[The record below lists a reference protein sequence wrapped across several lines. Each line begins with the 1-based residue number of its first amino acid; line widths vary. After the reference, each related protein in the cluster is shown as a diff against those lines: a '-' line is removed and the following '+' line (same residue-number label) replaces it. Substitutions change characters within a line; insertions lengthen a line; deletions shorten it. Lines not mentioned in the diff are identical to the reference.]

1 MEQEKTGEKA
11 LTRSSLPGAAVLGI
25 SSIGGFVIGDWL
37 WWPSQSLFHIALA
50 AALSLAVFV
59 PIFIYTESWKR
70 VPNHCR
76 AVQSVAWALLAWNIG
91 VLGGSTGK
99 FPELSK
105 ENPVVYSWCGQTV
118 WLLST
123 AIAMGIL
130 IVESKTVNPSRLP
143 IYFGL
148 ILTVTGIGISGLVP
162 ISPAPLNYIC
172 RIMALFLLWAGTY
185 TVMTHLTDT
194 QRGAK
199 LADKATILMLRYVLM
214 RDLALTADQANG
226 ISFENASQWSS
237 GIHEFLEKHIDE
249 KKDKAK
255 AVADGI
261 GLGGL
266 VTMVVG
272 IYSSKLMQDMSGSS
286 STALLLSA
294 FVISLAIGP
303 IKTIQ
308 LQYWK
313 RLTDCCN
320 AKETMEQEP
329 HDNKKS

>member
-148 ILTVTGIGISGLVP
+148 ILTVTGMGISGLVP

-194 QRGAK
+194 QRGLNWRTK
-199 LADKATILMLRYVLM
+199 R
-214 RDLALTADQANG
+214 RF
-226 ISFENASQWSS
+226 SCC
-237 GIHEFLEKHIDE
+237 
-249 KKDKAK
+249 
-255 AVADGI
+255 
-261 GLGGL
+261 
-266 VTMVVG
+266 VT
-272 IYSSKLMQDMSGSS
+272 Y
-286 STALLLSA
+286 
-294 FVISLAIGP
+294 
-303 IKTIQ
+303 
-308 LQYWK
+308 
-313 RLTDCCN
+313 
-320 AKETMEQEP
+320 
-329 HDNKKS
+329 

>member
-1 MEQEKTGEKA
+1 MMQKTNEGSA
-11 LTRSSLPGAAVLGI
+11 FTRKSLPGLVIAVVF
-25 SSIGGFVIGDWL
+25 SIGGFAIGDWL
-37 WWPSQSLFHIALA
+37 WWPSQYVCDIVKAALFSLAALA
-50 AALSLAVFV
+50 LILG
-59 PIFIYTESWKR
+59 YTESWKLIPNRCR
-70 VPNHCR
+70 V
-76 AVQSVAWALLAWNIG
+76 VWSVAWALLAWNIG

-105 ENPVVYSWCGQTV
+105 ENPVVYSWFGPAV
-118 WLLST
+118 WFLST

-148 ILTVTGIGISGLVP
+148 ILTVMGMGISGLVP

-172 RIMALFLLWAGTY
+172 RIVALFLLWAGTY
-185 TVMTHLTDT
+185 IVMTHLTDT
-194 QRGAK
+194 QWGAN
-199 LADKATILMLRYVLM
+199 LADKVTILMLRYVLM
-214 RDLALTADQANG
+214 RDLALTAGQANG
-226 ISFENASQWSS
+226 ISFENASQWGS

-266 VTMVVG
+266 ATMVAG
-272 IYSSKLMQDMSGSS
+272 IYSSKLMQDMSGAS

-294 FVISLAIGP
+294 FVISLVIGP
-303 IKTIQ
+303 IKAIQ

-329 HDNKKS
+329 HDDKKS

>member
-1 MEQEKTGEKA
+1 
-11 LTRSSLPGAAVLGI
+11 
-25 SSIGGFVIGDWL
+25 
-37 WWPSQSLFHIALA
+37 
-50 AALSLAVFV
+50 
-59 PIFIYTESWKR
+59 
-70 VPNHCR
+70 
-76 AVQSVAWALLAWNIG
+76 
-91 VLGGSTGK
+91 
-99 FPELSK
+99 
-105 ENPVVYSWCGQTV
+105 
-118 WLLST
+118 
-123 AIAMGIL
+123 
-130 IVESKTVNPSRLP
+130 
-143 IYFGL
+143 
-148 ILTVTGIGISGLVP
+148 
-162 ISPAPLNYIC
+162 
-172 RIMALFLLWAGTY
+172 
-185 TVMTHLTDT
+185 
-194 QRGAK
+194 
-199 LADKATILMLRYVLM
+199 MLRYVLM
-214 RDLALTADQANG
+214 RDLALTAGQANG

-329 HDNKKS
+329 HDDKKS

>member
-1 MEQEKTGEKA
+1 MGQEKTRENVF
-11 LTRSSLPGAAVLGI
+11 TRRSLLGTVVLGI
-25 SSIGGFVIGDWL
+25 FSIGGFMIGDWL
-37 WWPSQSLFHIALA
+37 WWPSQSIGHIAMA
-50 AALSLAVFV
+50 AVLSLAVFI

-70 VPNHCR
+70 VPNHCC
-76 AVQSVAWALLAWNIG
+76 AVQSVAWTLLAWNIG
-91 VLGGSTGK
+91 MFGGSAGK

-105 ENPVVYSWCGQTV
+105 ENPVVYSWFGPAV
-118 WLLST
+118 WFLST

-148 ILTVTGIGISGLVP
+148 ILTVMGMGISGLVP

-172 RIMALFLLWAGTY
+172 RIVALFLLWAGTY
-185 TVMTHLTDT
+185 IVMTHLTDT
-194 QRGAK
+194 QWGAN
-199 LADKATILMLRYVLM
+199 LADKVTILMLRYVLM
-214 RDLALTADQANG
+214 RDLALTAGLANG
-226 ISFENASQWSS
+226 ISFENASQWGS

-266 VTMVVG
+266 ATMVAG
-272 IYSSKLMQDMSGSS
+272 IYSSKLMQDMSGASS
-286 STALLLSA
+286 KVLLLSA
-294 FVISLAIGP
+294 FVISLVVGP
-303 IKTIQ
+303 IKAIQ

-320 AKETMEQEP
+320 ARESMGQDL
-329 HDNKKS
+329 HGGKKN